1 MKHTKRDRDK
11 EDALHDNVLDAIDKV
26 RKASIRSH
34 EEAAVFY
41 EELAAQ
47 SRGLASRPPYSPP
60 VQLAREISAE
70 LLQPLV
76 SKVSEDFFHDLRET
90 FEHFAGCADVFATI
104 ALMEADASMITA
116 RIRTALKKSKG
127 MLSAEQHDAT
137 VRAVLMEIFHEKAD
151 IDDEDL
157 NLDAYDHKYPPLEQ

>member
-11 EDALHDNVLDAIDKV
+11 EEALHDNVLDAIDKV
-26 RKASIRSH
+26 RKASIHSH
-34 EEAAVFY
+34 KEAEVFY

-47 SRGLASRPPYSPP
+47 SRGLTSRPPYSPP

-76 SKVSEDFFHDLRET
+76 AKVSEDFFHDLRET
-90 FEHFAGCADVFATI
+90 FEHFAGCAGVFATI

-127 MLSAEQHDAT
+127 VLSAEQHDDT
-137 VRAVLMEIFHEKAD
+137 VRAVLMEVFHEETD
-151 IDDEDL
+151 FNEDL
-157 NLDAYDHKYPPLEQ
+157 NLDAYDHEYPPLEQ